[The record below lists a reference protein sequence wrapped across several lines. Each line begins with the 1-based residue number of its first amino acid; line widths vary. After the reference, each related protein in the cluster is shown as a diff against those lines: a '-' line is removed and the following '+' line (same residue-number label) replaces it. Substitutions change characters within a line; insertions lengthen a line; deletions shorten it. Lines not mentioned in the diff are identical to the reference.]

1 MGGQS
6 SRRAV
11 WQLSGSPERG
21 VRPTLRRLRRLP
33 LFCSGRRGG
42 PCLVLDQAGGR
53 ALGVRRGK
61 ERRRERSEL
70 GVETDR
76 TTLEEHLL
84 SPRTPN
90 CSPPPASCPEPD
102 PSGPWQDGHRTVLGW
117 GHHPQPYRWPGPPGG
132 RGRGRGRGGSQVG
145 GKRGWWHSVSVERAA
160 GSPAA
165 RPLAR
170 DAGRGGGGTA
180 AAGGPAEQRRPA
192 GQAGRRPGLEA
203 GIVPPRRAGRGPGLV
218 ARLGAGPPPPARAAR
233 PAPRAAGRE
242 GPAGAAAAGRPRA
255 ARAGGWG

>member
-42 PCLVLDQAGGR
+42 PAWSWIRVAGAHLVYGG
-53 ALGVRRGK
+53 GK
-61 ERRRERSEL
+61 KNVAS
-70 GVETDR
+70 GASWAWKPIAHTWKS
-76 TTLEEHLL
+76 TF
-84 SPRTPN
+84 SPPPTPN

-117 GHHPQPYRWPGPPGG
+117 GHHPQPYRWPGPRG
-132 RGRGRGRGGSQVG
+132 GRGRGRGGSQVG
-145 GKRGWWHSVSVERAA
+145 GKRGWWHSVELGA
-160 GSPAA
+160 GGGEPGSEA
-165 RPLAR
+165 AR

-203 GIVPPRRAGRGPGLV
+203 GVVPPRRAGRGPGLV